1 MSIRHIFLAILVAAI
16 WGFNFIVLKIGLKE
30 MHPYLYGAG
39 RFFIVALPILFIK
52 KPTVPWP
59 LIIGVGLISGVL
71 KFTLMSMGVH
81 AGMAAGLASL
91 VLQSQ
96 AFFTLIFSVLIL
108 KSKIRL
114 NQGVGMLIA
123 FAGMI
128 LIGWQ
133 MQAESSLL
141 GFIFILAAAICWGIL
156 NIIYR
161 KAGNVDMFAL
171 TVWSS
176 IVVPLPLLSISLQD
190 IGMVGITESI
200 LSMSFIGWIC
210 LAYTACLAS
219 WVGSTL
225 WAYLMRCYEPH
236 MVAPFSLLIPVF
248 GIMFANLFLDER
260 FTLETT
266 IASVLIFSGLVVN
279 QWRPRKSIAVNL
291 SIDQARAVNKGPQ
304 KAA

>member
-1 MSIRHIFLAILVAAI
+1 MSFRHIFLAILVAAI
-16 WGFNFIVLKIGLKE
+16 WGFNFIVLKVGLKE

-52 KPTVPWP
+52 KPKVSWP
-59 LIIGVGLISGVL
+59 LIVGVGLMSGLL
-71 KFTLMSMGVH
+71 KFTLMSMGVA

-96 AFFTLIFSVLIL
+96 AFFTLIFSVVLL

-114 NQGVGMLIA
+114 NQVLGMLIA

-133 MQAESSLL
+133 MQVESSLL
-141 GFIFILAAAICWGIL
+141 GFIFIIAAAICWGIL

-161 KAGNVDMFAL
+161 KAGDVDMFAL

-176 IVVPLPLLSISLQD
+176 IVVPLPLLCISLHD
-190 IGMVGITESI
+190 VGIVGITESI
-200 LSMSFIGWIC
+200 LSMSFRGWIC

-219 WVGSTL
+219 WIGSTL

-248 GIMFANLFLDER
+248 GIIFANLFLDER
-260 FTLETT
+260 FTLETA
-266 IASVLIFSGLVVN
+266 IASVLIFSGLMVN
-279 QWRPRKSIAVNL
+279 QWRTRKNISVNL
-291 SIDQARAVNKGPQ
+291 STDQERVVSEIPQ